1 MDTLIG
7 HFADL
12 KDPRQEGKIRYPLT
26 DILVIAACAATC
38 GAETYED
45 IVLYGES
52 IYGESKRDW
61 LASFLDLE
69 HGIPSHDTFRRVF
82 SLRVFSLRV
91 FSLRVFSLRV
101 FSLRVFSLRVFSL
114 RVFSLRVFS
123 LIDAD
128 AFGACFAAWAASRTT
143 SLEGEVVA
151 IDGKTVRRSFDTKR
165 DRYQAG
171 AVAVARGERL
181 GSRAVCRVSSTA
193 VDADSNE
200 ITAIPDVLDVRELEG
215 TLVTLDAMGTQKDI
229 ARQIRDRKGD
239 YLLVLKGNHGE
250 AYEAVASYFD
260 TYCFGRGALP
270 AYLRRVRRKPWPLRA
285 APGLRL
291 RTGGPACPPQ
301 RVARSAVRL
310 SRGEY
315 SIRQWQTGRD
325 GADSL
330 LPV

>member
-69 HGIPSHDTFRRVF
+69 HGIPSHDTFR
-82 SLRVFSLRV
+82 
-91 FSLRVFSLRV
+91 
-101 FSLRVFSLRVFSL
+101 